1 MENWKEA
8 IEDPGFITVFS
19 AMLNYA
25 LVLELARRTGPDTM
39 DGEITY
45 EGISDRAKD
54 LSLFLNDQEI
64 IDPAEAFRIMGILD
78 LIFDKEDY
86 DDAKELCEHLPYMDE
101 VPERLMGK
109 LEGMVET
116 YFKIRDVINGDFGG
130 DMIKTSSSSN

>member
-1 MENWKEA
+1 MEKWKEA
-8 IEDPGFITVFS
+8 IGDPGFITVFS
-19 AMLNYA
+19 AMLNYI
-25 LVLELARRTGPDTM
+25 LVLELARRTDPDTM

-64 IDPAEAFRIMGILD
+64 IDPAEVFRIMGILD

-86 DDAKELCEHLPYMDE
+86 EDAKELCEYLPYMDE

-109 LEGMVET
+109 LEGIVET
-116 YFKIRDVINGDFGG
+116 YFKIKDVIDGEYMGEQE
-130 DMIKTSSSSN
+130 

>member
-19 AMLNYA
+19 AMLNYI
-25 LVLELARRTGPDTM
+25 LVLELARRTDPDTM

-64 IDPAEAFRIMGILD
+64 VDPSEVFRIMGILD

-86 DDAKELCEHLPYMDE
+86 DDAKELCEYLPYMDE
-101 VPERLMGK
+101 IPERLMGK
-109 LEGMVET
+109 LEGMIET
-116 YFKIRDVINGDFGG
+116 YLKIRDIINGDFGG

>member
-1 MENWKEA
+1 MEKWKEA

-19 AMLNYA
+19 AMLNYI
-25 LVLELARRTGPDTM
+25 LVLELARRTDPDTM

-64 IDPAEAFRIMGILD
+64 IDPAEVFRIMGILD

-86 DDAKELCEHLPYMDE
+86 EDAKELCEYLPYMDE

-109 LEGMVET
+109 LEGIVET
-116 YFKIRDVINGDFGG
+116 YFKIRDVIDRDFGG
-130 DMIKTSSSSN
+130 DVINSSN

>member
-1 MENWKEA
+1 MEDWKEA
-8 IEDPGFITVFS
+8 IGDPGFITVFS
-19 AMLNYA
+19 AMLDYI
-25 LVLELARRTGPDTM
+25 LVLELARKTDPGTM
-39 DGEITY
+39 DGEIAY

-64 IDPAEAFRIMGILD
+64 VDPPEVFRIMGILD

-86 DDAKELCEHLPYMDE
+86 DGAKELCDYLPYMDE
-101 VPERLMGK
+101 VPEKLMDK

-130 DMIKTSSSSN
+130 DMVKTNSFSN

>member
-1 MENWKEA
+1 MEKWKEA

-19 AMLNYA
+19 AMLNYI
-25 LVLELARRTGPDTM
+25 LVLELARRTDPDTM

-64 IDPAEAFRIMGILD
+64 IDPAEVFRIMGILD

-86 DDAKELCEHLPYMDE
+86 EDAKELCEYLPYMDE

-109 LEGMVET
+109 LEGIVET
-116 YFKIRDVINGDFGG
+116 YFKIKDVIDGEYMGEQE
-130 DMIKTSSSSN
+130 